1 MEIEKEFETIKY
13 MDRLINLENSKKAL
27 QLYKLPKDIRPCI
40 SNLLL
45 TEVAKGDYPDR
56 KRVGLFIAVELR
68 RIGFKDSCVF
78 RPHPDTIPVTS
89 GQHNG
94 SIRTA

>member
-1 MEIEKEFETIKY
+1 M
-13 MDRLINLENSKKAL
+13 ENSKKAL
-27 QLYKLPKDIRPCI
+27 HLYRLPKDIRPCI

-68 RIGFKDSCVF
+68 RIGFKDSEVEV
-78 RPHPDTIPVTS
+78 RVTIGIMGIYLLCQIT
-89 GQHNG
+89 
-94 SIRTA
+94 I